1 VIDELHVVEVYCL
14 EGCVKF
20 TFRFMGENKN
30 YETDSLIES
39 IVHKTLLIKALDKIV
54 VKNIGREYRCMIK
67 RLSIWVI
74 SIIG

>member
-1 VIDELHVVEVYCL
+1 
-14 EGCVKF
+14 
-20 TFRFMGENKN
+20 MGENKN

-39 IVHKTLLIKALDKIV
+39 IVHKTLLIKALDQIV